1 MNTELTPSQT
11 KKVLGKIFDEADQ
24 LEAAAE
30 LKEKWSGNLDKV
42 IRPPSGFAGI
52 SLPPRQ
58 FIMGKWF
65 KQGDLGFI
73 YGPRGSGKT
82 WLGMFLARRC
92 AEGPG
97 SMGTLAEWN
106 VPAQRRVLYVDG
118 EMTMDEIRDRDNAL
132 AIGAAP
138 GIFYLQHE
146 ALFHLTGDVLNLTDP
161 VTQTA
166 ILDKCKRDKI
176 DILILDNQSCLFT
189 GLSENA
195 ADAWDKVL
203 PWLLQLRRN
212 RIAVIIIAHA
222 GRNGLMRGTSRREDA
237 AFWIINLS
245 EPEDPIENQCGAAFI
260 ARFVK
265 NRNATDAECPTLE
278 WTFHKAPDSPK
289 VVVTWKKLTPLQQF
303 RQCIEGGMTV
313 SKDIAK
319 HLGLSP
325 GRISQLANKAI
336 KENWLMKNG
345 RHYAIKVQFF
355 PPGWAEEVVR
365 DYKAKHGKTDPQAP

>member
-1 MNTELTPSQT
+1 MNSSQA
-11 KKVLGKIFDEADQ
+11 KEAKQVLGKIFDEEDR
-24 LEAAAE
+24 LEAAEE
-30 LKEKWSGNLDKV
+30 LKEKWSDNLDKV
-42 IRPPSGFAGI
+42 IRPPAGFAGI
-52 SLPPRQ
+52 ALPPREP
-58 FIMGKWF
+58 IMGKWF

-82 WLGMFLARRC
+82 WLGVFLGRRC

-97 SMGTLAEWN
+97 SMGALAEWN
-106 VPAQRRVLYVDG
+106 VSAQRRVLYVDG
-118 EMTMDEIRDRDNAL
+118 EMTLDEIRDRDNAL
-132 AIGAAP
+132 AIAAAP

-146 ALFHLTGDVLNLTDP
+146 ALFQLTGDVLNLADP

-176 DILILDNQSCLFT
+176 DILILDNQSCLFH

-203 PWLLQLRRN
+203 PWLLQFRRN

-245 EPEDPIENQCGAAFI
+245 EPENPIENQCGAAFV
-260 ARFVK
+260 ARFEK

-278 WTFHKAPDSPK
+278 WTFQKAPNNPK

-303 RQCIEGGMTV
+303 RQCIEGGMRI

-319 HLGLSP
+319 HLGISP
-325 GRISQLANKAI
+325 GRVSQLANRAM
-336 KENWLMKNG
+336 KEGWLMKDG
-345 RHYAIKVQFF
+345 RHYAVN
-355 PPGWAEEVVR
+355 PLHTEPGWAEEIVKNHR
-365 DYKAKHGKTDPQAP
+365 ANHGKNAK